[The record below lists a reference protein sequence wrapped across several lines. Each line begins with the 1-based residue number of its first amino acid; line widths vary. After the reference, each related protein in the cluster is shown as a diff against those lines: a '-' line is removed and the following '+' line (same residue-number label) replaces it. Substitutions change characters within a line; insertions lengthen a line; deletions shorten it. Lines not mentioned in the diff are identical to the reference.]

1 MQRWLWLL
9 LASAS
14 VAAQQTNQP
23 PVPPTLEV
31 PRVVGEIEI
40 DGDLSDPGWQDAAR
54 ITDFTQFLPI
64 DNVKSSVE
72 TEVLVAYDDSYLYLA
87 FVCHDDPATIRA
99 TLTDRDRMFSDDFI
113 GIILDTYG
121 NAAWAYEFYVN
132 PLGVQGDLRWVANE
146 DEDWRF
152 DLVYETAGRITETGW
167 QAEMAVPFSS
177 LRFPNS
183 EEQAWRATFW
193 RSHPR
198 DNIYKYSWAPL
209 KIGEP
214 CLFCQF
220 GYLTG
225 IRNVKPGSKLDLLP
239 SVIGY
244 QSGMLSDPD
253 NLNSHF
259 DNTDPDA
266 EVALNARYQITP
278 GLTAEAAINPDF
290 SQVESDAAQ
299 IDVNTTFALLYP
311 ERRPFFQEGS
321 DLYNTFIDAIYTRSV
336 NDPDAAFKLTG
347 RMNRTSFFYLLAHD
361 ENTPNIVP
369 LEERTAFAPLKNSV
383 SNVAR
388 VRRTV
393 LEDSHVG
400 ALVTD
405 RRIEGGGSNSV
416 YGADMAV
423 RFFHKYRLEFQAL
436 GSHSAEPDAPTAID
450 TTAEDGCGQMYFD
463 GGQHTVALD
472 AESYDGHALYAN
484 IERDARLWKFDIDF
498 SATSPTF
505 RADNGFIVRNDSRRV
520 SGWTGLFFRPNG
532 KVVTSITP
540 GLAFGRIWN
549 YQGTRKDEW
558 LSADLCIN
566 LAKRTHF
573 HSSFML
579 SRERWRGVWF
589 DDIRRVSV
597 NVDNETF
604 DAFRLGIH
612 FSYGNTIARNVDP
625 LPVMGRAT
633 EVSISGTI
641 KPLQQLTF
649 EPSVDYLKLNN
660 RDTGEKIYEGSV
672 IRARLNYQFT
682 RELFVRMIV
691 QYDDFDNDLRFEP
704 LVTYKLNPYTIFYI
718 GSTHSFWY
726 ELGEA
731 HYPEKSERQFFLKFQ
746 YLFRV

>member
-9 LASAS
+9 LVSAS
-14 VAAQQTNQP
+14 VASQQTNQSP
-23 PVPPTLEV
+23 DPPTLEI
-31 PRVVGEIEI
+31 PHIVGEIEI
-40 DGDLSDPGWQDAAR
+40 DGDLDDPGWQDAAR
-54 ITDFTQFLPI
+54 VTDFTQCSPV
-64 DNVKSSVE
+64 DNVKPSVE
-72 TEVLVAYDDSYLYLA
+72 TEVLVVYNDSYLYLA
-87 FVCHDDPATIRA
+87 FVCYDDPGSIRA
-99 TLTDRDRMFSDDFI
+99 TLTDRDRMYSDDFI

-121 NAAWAYEFYVN
+121 DAAWAYEFYVN
-132 PLGVQGDLRWVANE
+132 PLGVQGDLRWLANG

-167 QAEMAVPFSS
+167 QAEMAIPFSS
-177 LRFPNS
+177 LHFPNDD
-183 EEQAWRATFW
+183 EHIWRATFW

-198 DNIYKYSWAPL
+198 DNVYKYSWAPL

-214 CLFCQF
+214 CFFCQF
-220 GYLTG
+220 GHLTG

-253 NLNSHF
+253 DLDSRF

-299 IDVNTTFALLYP
+299 IDVNTTFALSYP
-311 ERRPFFQEGS
+311 ERRPFFQKGS
-321 DLYNTFIDAIYTRSV
+321 DLYDTFLDAIYTRSV
-336 NDPDAAFKLTG
+336 NNPDAAFKLTG
-347 RMNRTSFFYLLAHD
+347 RMNRMSFFYLLAHD
-361 ENTPNIVP
+361 ENTPCIVP
-369 LEERTAFAPLKNSV
+369 LEEQSAFVPFENSV

-388 VRRTV
+388 VRRTI

-405 RRIEGGGSNSV
+405 RRIKDGVANTVFGPDISI
-416 YGADMAV
+416 
-423 RFFHKYRLEFQAL
+423 RFLKNYRLEFQAL
-436 GSHSAEPDAPTAID
+436 ASNTKEPNNAELSEDYLPD
-450 TTAEDGCGQMYFD
+450 TTFDDGAYTVAFD
-463 GGQHTVALD
+463 G
-472 AESYDGHALYAN
+472 ESFDGHALYAS
-484 IERDARLWKFDIDF
+484 IERDARLWNFDIDLC
-498 SATSPTF
+498 ATSPTF
-505 RADNGFIVRNDSRRV
+505 RADNGFIVRNGSRSV
-520 SGWTGLFFRPNG
+520 EGWTGLFFRPNG
-532 KVVTSITP
+532 KVVTRITP
-540 GLAFGRIWN
+540 QLGFGRVWD
-549 YQGTRKDEW
+549 YLGTRKDEW
-558 LSADLCIN
+558 LTAELCLH
-566 LAKRTHF
+566 LAKQTHF
-573 HSSFML
+573 HPSFVL
-579 SRERWRGVWF
+579 SRERWHGVWF

-597 NVDNETF
+597 NIDNDMF
-604 DAFRLGIH
+604 DVFRPGVYL
-612 FSYGNTIARNVDP
+612 SYGNTIARNVDP

-633 EVSISGTI
+633 NVSLCGTI
-641 KPLQQLTF
+641 KPLQQLTI

-660 RDTGEKIYEGSV
+660 RDTGEKIHEGSV
-672 IRARLNYQFT
+672 IRTRLNYQFT
-682 RELFVRMIV
+682 RELFVRTIV

-726 ELGEA
+726 ELGKV

>member
-9 LASAS
+9 LLSAS
-14 VAAQQTNQP
+14 VAAQQTNQSSA
-23 PVPPTLEV
+23 PPTLEV
-31 PRVVGEIEI
+31 PRVVAEMEI
-40 DGDLSDPGWQDAAR
+40 DGDLGDPGWQDAAR
-54 ITDFTQFLPI
+54 VTDFTQFLPV
-64 DNVKSSVE
+64 DNVKPSVE

-87 FVCHDDPATIRA
+87 FVCRDDPATIRA

-152 DLVYETAGRITETGW
+152 DLVYETAGRITEIGW

-177 LRFPNS
+177 LRFPS
-183 EEQAWRATFW
+183 GEEQAWRATFW

-198 DNIYKYSWAPL
+198 DNVYKYSWAPL

-214 CLFCQF
+214 CFLCQF

-225 IRNVKPGSKLDLLP
+225 IRNVKPGSELDLLP

-253 NLNSHF
+253 DLNSRF
-259 DNTDPDA
+259 DNADPDA
-266 EVALNARYQITP
+266 EAALNVRYRITP
-278 GLTAEAAINPDF
+278 GLTAEVAINPDF

-299 IDVNTTFALLYP
+299 IDVNTTFALSYP

-321 DLYNTFIDAIYTRSV
+321 DLYNTWIDAIYSRSV

-347 RMNRTSFFYLLAHD
+347 RMNRTSFFYLAAHD
-361 ENTPNIVP
+361 ESTPYIVP
-369 LEERTAFAPLKNSV
+369 LEERTAFAPFENST

-388 VRRTV
+388 IRRTI
-393 LEDSHVG
+393 LEDSHIG

-405 RRIEGGGSNSV
+405 RRLDGGGANSV

-423 RFFHKYRLEFQAL
+423 RFLGKYRFEFQAL
-436 GSHSAEPDAPTAID
+436 GSHTGEPHAPTAID
-450 TTAEDGCGQMYFD
+450 TTVEDGCGQMYFD
-463 GGQHTVALD
+463 ADQHTVTLD
-472 AESYDGHALYAN
+472 GESFDGHALYAS
-484 IERDARLWKFDIDF
+484 IGRDARLWNFDLDL

-520 SGWTGLFFRPNG
+520 TGRTGLSFRPDG

-540 GLAFGRIWN
+540 ELVFGRVWN
-549 YQGTRKDEW
+549 YRGTRKDEW
-558 LSADLCIN
+558 LSANLCGH
-566 LAKRTHF
+566 LAKQTHF
-573 HSSFML
+573 HSSFLL

-597 NVDNETF
+597 NVDNHMLE
-604 DAFRLGIH
+604 AVQL
-612 FSYGNTIARNVDP
+612 SVYLNYGNTIARNVDP
-625 LPVMGRAT
+625 LPVMGRTT
-633 EVSISGTI
+633 EVSGSATI
-641 KPLQQLTF
+641 KPLRQLII
-649 EPSVDYLKLNN
+649 EPSINYLKLNN
-660 RDTGEKIYEGSV
+660 RDTGGRIHEGS
-672 IRARLNYQFT
+672 ILRARFNYQLT
-682 RELFVRMIV
+682 RELSIRTVL
-691 QYDDFDNDLRFEP
+691 QYNDFDNDLRFES

-726 ELGEA
+726 ELGKA
-731 HYPEKSERQFFLKFQ
+731 HHPERSERQFFLKFQ
-746 YLFRV
+746 YLFRM